1 MGGLGFIDD
10 KAAIV
15 FGVTKNSGVAQNN
28 ALLDGLLVAKFDTGT
43 EFPQLVLGDGGHDGK
58 PQLRIL
64 VQGVDIVILEEY
76 ANPAGQQLAGELNGI
91 QSVSGEAGDF
101 LCNHKVKFPGSGI
114 LYHAVKI
121 LPVPGGSAGDAL
133 VDIARDKGPG
143 GIFLDEVLVI
153 ANLIAQ
159 GIQLLIGFGGNTGI
173 EGDSQR
179 KVINGLGVEK
189 LPYVVYIHGVPLKFV
204 VSCSIIMIAHI
215 TKFYNP
221 ELTGKSGN
229 PLPDCRL

>member
-1 MGGLGFIDD
+1 MTRELSF
-10 KAAIV
+10 
-15 FGVTKNSGVAQNN
+15 
-28 ALLDGLLVAKFDTGT
+28 
-43 EFPQLVLGDGGHDGK
+43 
-58 PQLRIL
+58 L
-64 VQGVDIVILEEY
+64 VQGIDVVVLEEY

-101 LCNHKVKFPGSGI
+101 LCNHKVKFSGGGI

-121 LPVPGGSAGDAL
+121 LPVPGGSAGNAL

-143 GIFLDEVLVI
+143 VIFLDEVLVI

-159 GIQLLIGFGGNTGI
+159 GIQLLIGFGGDTGI
-173 EGDSQR
+173 ERDPQR
-179 KVINGLGVEK
+179 KVINGLSAEK

-204 VSCSIIMIAHI
+204 ISCSIIMIAHI
-215 TKFYNP
+215 AKLYNP

-229 PLPDCRL
+229 PLPDCRLRGWD